1 MDFLTEHFAVFGFE
15 FQYWI
20 PIVIGACAI
29 YIVWLWLT
37 GEFSSGEERMRGD
50 RDRQSREGHA
60 GFEEGTDIN
69 PGAPGRAPVDKYD
82 VVVTQRRVA
91 SWEWE
96 IHCNNEPLTVPLWD
110 GPFESARAAE
120 DAGAVALRELLKTV
134 DQLEGD

>member
-1 MDFLTEHFAVFGFE
+1 MDFLLEHFTVFGFQ
-15 FQYWI
+15 FQYWM

-29 YIVWLWLT
+29 CVVWLWLT
-37 GEFSSGEERMRGD
+37 GEFSSG
-50 RDRQSREGHA
+50 REGHA

-69 PGAPGRAPVDKYD
+69 PGGRERAPVDTYR
-82 VVVTQRRVA
+82 VVVTQRHVA

-96 IHCNNEPLTVPLWD
+96 IHRNNEPLTVPLWD

-120 DAGAVALRELLKTV
+120 EAGAVALRELLKTL